1 MKLIVTQPFGHYE
14 TGQEITDPATI
25 TEILDSSN
33 ASFVVQ
39 VVALGDSP
47 E

>member
-1 MKLIVTQPFGHYE
+1 MKLIVTQPFGQYE
-14 TGQEITDPATI
+14 TGQEITDPDTI

-33 ASFVVQ
+33 ASFVVK
-39 VVALGDSP
+39 VVAPGDSP